1 LKKEKSLHVNQPLY
15 SESLFRGLFNPES
28 LKSVGVQ
35 SANGFF
41 NFREDSHL
49 NIVRTHLFKSKLESF
64 KDTNDMS
71 IQNLGRVVTE
81 QKGAYM
87 VMTED
92 GERLCKISGKI
103 RFESVTREDLPAVG
117 DWVLI
122 NDEGCIIEKVLPRAS
137 KFSRKKA
144 GLEADEQIIA
154 ANIDTIF
161 ILSSLNDELN
171 IGRIE
176 RYLLLC
182 WESGANP
189 VVVLTKADTC
199 KNGAEKRK
207 EVEDKLYGVKVITIS
222 SITKEGM
229 EELGPYLEMGKTV
242 ALVGSSGVGKS
253 TLTNNLVDAVV
264 QKTKEIRDGDDK
276 GRHTTTHRE
285 LFLLENGASIIDTP
299 GMREIQLW
307 QGQGGLTTQFSDIEE
322 LAYSCRFKDC
332 SHNEEPGCRV
342 KEAILSGDLDLNRL
356 SQYQK
361 LQREIAYMER
371 RGNKRLESL
380 ERKKW
385 KNIGK
390 QRNLK

>member
-1 LKKEKSLHVNQPLY
+1 LNTLRTQ
-15 SESLFRGLFNPES
+15 LFN
-28 LKSVGVQ
+28 
-35 SANGFF
+35 
-41 NFREDSHL
+41 
-49 NIVRTHLFKSKLESF
+49 SKLESF
-64 KDTNDMS
+64 KEVNVNDMNV
-71 IQNLGRVVTE
+71 QNLGRVVTE

-87 VMTED
+87 VMTKT
-92 GERLCKISGKI
+92 GVNLCKITGKI
-103 RFESVTREDLPAVG
+103 RFETVTREDLPAIG

-122 NDEGCIIEKVLPRAS
+122 NDEGSTIEKVLPRAS

-154 ANIDTIF
+154 TNIDTVF

-189 VVVLTKADTC
+189 VVVLTKADIY
-199 KNGAEKRK
+199 KNAAEKRK
-207 EVEDKLYGVKVITIS
+207 EVEDKLYGVKVLTIS
-222 SITKEGM
+222 SITKEGI
-229 EELGPYLEMGKTV
+229 EELSPYFGMGKTI

-253 TLTNNLVDAVV
+253 TLTNLLLDDDV
-264 QKTKEIRDGDDK
+264 QKTNEIRDGDDK
-276 GRHTTTHRE
+276 GKHTTTHRE
-285 LFLLENGASIIDTP
+285 LFLLKNGTSIIDTP
-299 GMREIQLW
+299 GMREIQMW
-307 QGQGGLTTQFSDIEE
+307 QGQEGLSTQFSDIEE
-322 LAYSCRFKDC
+322 LAHSCRFKDC

-342 KEAILSGDLDLNRL
+342 KETILSGELDPNRF

-390 QRNLK
+390 QRKLK

>member
-1 LKKEKSLHVNQPLY
+1 MM
-15 SESLFRGLFNPES
+15 ESLTEENMEV
-28 LKSVGVQ
+28 K
-35 SANGFF
+35 
-41 NFREDSHL
+41 
-49 NIVRTHLFKSKLESF
+49 K
-64 KDTNDMS
+64 
-71 IQNLGRVVTE
+71 LGRVVTE
-81 QKGAYM
+81 QKGAYR
-87 VMTED
+87 VMTQTE
-92 GERLCKISGKI
+92 ELLCKISGRF
-103 RFESVTREDLPAVG
+103 RFEAVRREDLPAVG
-117 DWVLI
+117 DWVQL
-122 NDEGCIIEKVLPRAS
+122 NEDGSIIEKVLPRIS

-144 GLEADEQIIA
+144 GQEAEEQIIA

-199 KNGAEKRK
+199 MNADEKK
-207 EVEDKLYGVKVITIS
+207 SEVESKLYGVKVLTIS
-222 SITKEGM
+222 SIMKEGI
-229 EELGPYLEMGKTV
+229 EQLHPFLGLGKTV

-253 TLTNNLVDAVV
+253 TLTNLLIDAAV
-264 QKTKEIRDGDDK
+264 QKTKEIRETDDK

-299 GMREIQLW
+299 GMREIQIW
-307 QGQGGLTTQFSDIEE
+307 QGNEGLSTQFNDIEE
-322 LAYSCRFKDC
+322 LAGSCRFNDC
-332 SHNEEPGCRV
+332 THEGEPGCRI
-342 KEAILSGDLDLNRL
+342 KEAIHSGELDQNRL

-361 LQREIAYMER
+361 LQREIAYTER

-390 QRNLK
+390 QRKLK

>member
-1 LKKEKSLHVNQPLY
+1 
-15 SESLFRGLFNPES
+15 
-28 LKSVGVQ
+28 
-35 SANGFF
+35 
-41 NFREDSHL
+41 L

-332 SHNEEPGCRV
+332 SHDEEPGCRV

>member
-1 LKKEKSLHVNQPLY
+1 MNTIRTQ
-15 SESLFRGLFNPES
+15 LF
-28 LKSVGVQ
+28 
-35 SANGFF
+35 
-41 NFREDSHL
+41 
-49 NIVRTHLFKSKLESF
+49 TSKLESLIEGNNEV
-64 KDTNDMS
+64 KK
-71 IQNLGRVVTE
+71 LGRVVTE
-81 QKGAYM
+81 QKGSYR
-87 VMTED
+87 VMTHSE
-92 GERLCKISGKI
+92 ELLCKISGRL
-103 RFESVTREDLPAVG
+103 RFETVSREDLPAVG
-117 DWVLI
+117 DWVQI
-122 NDEGCIIEKVLPRAS
+122 NEEGSIIEKVLPRTS

-144 GLEADEQIIA
+144 GQEAEEQIIA

-199 KNGAEKRK
+199 PNSDEKRK
-207 EVEDKLYGVKVITIS
+207 EVESKLYGVKVLTIS
-222 SITKEGM
+222 SITKEGI
-229 EELGPYLEMGKTV
+229 EELNPFLEMGKTI
-242 ALVGSSGVGKS
+242 ALAGSSGVGKS
-253 TLTNNLVDAVV
+253 TLTNLLIDAIV
-264 QKTKEIRDGDDK
+264 QKTNEIRETDDK

-307 QGQGGLTTQFSDIEE
+307 QGNEGLSTQFNDIEE
-322 LAYSCRFKDC
+322 FARSCRFNDC
-332 SHNEEPGCRV
+332 SHEGEPGCRIN
-342 KEAILSGDLDLNRL
+342 EAILTGELDRNRL

-361 LQREIAYMER
+361 LQREIAYTER

-390 QRNLK
+390 QRKLK

>member
-1 LKKEKSLHVNQPLY
+1 MNTIRTRLFNSML
-15 SESLFRGLFNPES
+15 ESLSDGTMDVN
-28 LKSVGVQ
+28 K
-35 SANGFF
+35 
-41 NFREDSHL
+41 
-49 NIVRTHLFKSKLESF
+49 
-64 KDTNDMS
+64 
-71 IQNLGRVVTE
+71 LGRIVTE
-81 QKGAYM
+81 QKGSYR
-87 VMTED
+87 VMTQTE
-92 GERLCKISGKI
+92 EILCKISGKL
-103 RFESVTREDLPAVG
+103 RFETVSREDFPAVG
-117 DWVLI
+117 DWVQI
-122 NDEGCIIEKVLPRAS
+122 SEEGSIIEKVFPRTS

-144 GLEADEQIIA
+144 GQEAEEQIIA

-189 VVVLTKADTC
+189 VVILTKADTC
-199 KNGAEKRK
+199 MDAVEKRK
-207 EVEDKLYGVKVITIS
+207 EVEGNLHGVKVLTIS
-222 SITKEGM
+222 SITKEGI
-229 EELGPYLEMGKTV
+229 EELSPFLEMGKTV

-253 TLTNNLVDAVV
+253 TLTNLLVDADV
-264 QKTKEIRDGDDK
+264 QKTKEIRETDDK

-307 QGQGGLTTQFSDIEE
+307 QGQEGLWTQFNDIEE
-322 LAYSCRFKDC
+322 LALSCRFNDC
-332 SHNEEPGCRV
+332 SHNEEPGCRI
-342 KEAILSGDLDLNRL
+342 KEAILTGELDHNRL

-361 LQREIAYMER
+361 LQKEIAYTER

-390 QRNLK
+390 QRKLK

>member
-1 LKKEKSLHVNQPLY
+1 
-15 SESLFRGLFNPES
+15 
-28 LKSVGVQ
+28 VQ

-41 NFREDSHL
+41 NFREDLHL
-49 NIVRTHLFKSKLESF
+49 KTMRTHLFNSKLESF
-64 KDTNDMS
+64 KDANDIS
-71 IQNLGRVVTE
+71 VQNLGRVVTE

-87 VMTED
+87 VMTEA
-92 GERLCKISGKI
+92 GEKLCKVSGKI
-103 RFESVTREDLPAVG
+103 RFETVTREDLPAVG

-122 NDEGCIIEKVLPRAS
+122 SDEGCIIERVLPRAS

-199 KNGAEKRK
+199 KNAADKRK
-207 EVEDKLYGVKVITIS
+207 EVEDKLYGVKVLTIS
-222 SITKEGM
+222 SITKEGIQ
-229 EELGPYLEMGKTV
+229 ELSPYLEMGHTV

-253 TLTNNLVDAVV
+253 TLTNILVDAVV
-264 QKTKEIRDGDDK
+264 QKTKEVRNGDDK

-307 QGQGGLTTQFSDIEE
+307 QGQEGLSTQFSDIEE
-322 LAYSCRFKDC
+322 LSYSCRFKDC
-332 SHNEEPGCRV
+332 SHDEEPGCRV
-342 KEAILSGDLDLNRL
+342 KEAIRSGELDQNRF

-361 LQREIAYMER
+361 LQREIAYIER

-390 QRNLK
+390 QRNVKW

>member
-1 LKKEKSLHVNQPLY
+1 LNTIRTRLFNSIL
-15 SESLFRGLFNPES
+15 ESLNEGIMDVN
-28 LKSVGVQ
+28 K
-35 SANGFF
+35 
-41 NFREDSHL
+41 
-49 NIVRTHLFKSKLESF
+49 
-64 KDTNDMS
+64 
-71 IQNLGRVVTE
+71 LGRIVTE
-81 QKGAYM
+81 QKGAYR
-87 VMTED
+87 VMTQTE
-92 GERLCKISGKI
+92 EILCKISGKL
-103 RFESVTREDLPAVG
+103 RFETVSREDLPAVG
-117 DWVLI
+117 DWVQLSE
-122 NDEGCIIEKVLPRAS
+122 EGSIIEKVFPRIS

-144 GLEADEQIIA
+144 GQEAEEQIIA

-189 VVVLTKADTC
+189 VVILTKADTC
-199 KNGAEKRK
+199 MDAVEKRK
-207 EVEDKLYGVKVITIS
+207 EVEGNLHGVKVLTIS
-222 SITKEGM
+222 SITKEGI
-229 EELGPYLEMGKTV
+229 EELSPFLEMGKTV

-253 TLTNNLVDAVV
+253 TLTNLLVDADV
-264 QKTKEIRDGDDK
+264 QKTKEIRETDDK

-307 QGQGGLTTQFSDIEE
+307 QGQEGLSTQFNDIEE
-322 LAYSCRFKDC
+322 LALSCRFNDC
-332 SHNEEPGCRV
+332 SHNEEPGCRI
-342 KEAILSGDLDLNRL
+342 KEAILAGELDHNRL

-361 LQREIAYMER
+361 LQKEIAYTER

-390 QRNLK
+390 QRKLK